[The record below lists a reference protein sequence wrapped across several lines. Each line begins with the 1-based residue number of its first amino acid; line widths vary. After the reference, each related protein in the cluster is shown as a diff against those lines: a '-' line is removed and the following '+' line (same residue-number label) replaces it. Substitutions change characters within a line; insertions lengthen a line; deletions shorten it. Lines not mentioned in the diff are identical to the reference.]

1 MLFYMFRSLGMNVS
15 VAQPASL
22 QSSTSTLI
30 SQVLTMRTVDCF
42 HGHWCAAGVVTP
54 CDQDFYN
61 PYIDQN
67 TPNARLRCPD
77 YSHTEGTA
85 TVHKEQCICDTGF
98 ERVYELLNSTYNET
112 RCRCPEGRAFVEEDG
127 VYICSSCAR
136 GFYKPDVRNGLCLS
150 CPDYPKTSTL
160 NDGAVNEAEVGTCFE
175 RLVAPS
181 LRLAQRMGSMHS
193 AATPPPC
200 RSS

>member
-1 MLFYMFRSLGMNVS
+1 MVTVTIELPQSENAQVVIDQMSRVSEGNMSTYLGMNVS

-67 TPNARLRCPD
+67 TPNACLRCPD

-85 TVHKEQCICDTGF
+85 TVHKSSVYVTQF
-98 ERVYELLNSTYNET
+98 ERVYELLNSTYNE
-112 RCRCPEGRAFVEEDG
+112 RDAD
-127 VYICSSCAR
+127 
-136 GFYKPDVRNGLCLS
+136 
-150 CPDYPKTSTL
+150 
-160 NDGAVNEAEVGTCFE
+160 
-175 RLVAPS
+175 
-181 LRLAQRMGSMHS
+181 AQRGVHLS
-193 AATPPPC
+193 
-200 RSS
+200 RG